1 MDEKEKTILEF
12 MKDKAYVPMKA
23 KEIAFILG
31 VPKDR
36 YNELII
42 TLNKLEEELKIVK
55 TKKNKYRINEE
66 EILEGIYR
74 RNSKGFGFVK
84 VENMEDEIYISKDHS
99 KNALNGD
106 KVLVE
111 IIEKCENKKSTE
123 GIIVKILNHEKNTLV
138 GTFQNNKN
146 FGFVI
151 PDDSSFGT
159 DIFIAK
165 ENFGK
170 ARNNHKVLV
179 EIIKYPEKNKNA
191 EGKVI
196 EVLGKPNEAGVDM
209 LSIIKEYN
217 LPAVFPDSVVQ
228 EAKDKGNKIDMSQ
241 IKGRIDLRD
250 REIFTIDGEDAKDL
264 DDAVSVEQQEGGDYI
279 LNVHIADVSHYVT
292 QDSLLDKEA
301 YLRRYKYIHARESNS
316 NASKRTFKWNM

>member
-1 MDEKEKTILEF
+1 MDEKEKAILEF
-12 MKDKAYVPMKA
+12 MKDKSYVPMKA

-31 VPKDR
+31 VPKNR

-66 EILEGIYR
+66 EILKGIYR

-84 VENMEDEIYISKDHS
+84 VENGEEEIYISKEHS

-111 IIEKCENKKSTE
+111 IIEKGEKQKSSE

-146 FGFVI
+146 FGFVV
-151 PDDSSFGT
+151 PDDLSFGT

-179 EIIKYPEKNKNA
+179 EIIRYPEKNKNA
-191 EGKVI
+191 EGKII
-196 EVLGKPNEAGVDM
+196 EILGNPNEAGVDM

-217 LPAVFPDSVVQ
+217 LPSIFPDSVVQ
-228 EAKDKGNKIDMSQ
+228 EAKNKGDKIVNIKIN
-241 IKGRIDLRD
+241 L
-250 REIFTIDGEDAKDL
+250 GE
-264 DDAVSVEQQEGGDYI
+264 
-279 LNVHIADVSHYVT
+279 
-292 QDSLLDKEA
+292 
-301 YLRRYKYIHARESNS
+301 
-316 NASKRTFKWNM
+316 